1 MSVSVSD
8 TGDGFPNPAGFCAVA
23 VFTSVVPWASGATV
37 ATNAQVT
44 TAVTGSGPVVPIP
57 PVPLGSPQ
65 GPPPAAVHVQVALA
79 TPTGSGSRTVA
90 PITSLGPPFVTV
102 MV

>member
-8 TGDGFPNPAGFCAVA
+8 TGDGFPNPPGFCAVA
-23 VFTSVVPWASGATV
+23 VFTSVVPAASGATV
-37 ATNAQVT
+37 ATNENVA
-44 TAVTGSGPVVPIP
+44 TAFTGSDTVVSIA

-65 GPPPAAVHVQVALA
+65 VPRPAAVHVQVALA

-90 PITSLGPPFVTV
+90 PLTSLGPPFVTV